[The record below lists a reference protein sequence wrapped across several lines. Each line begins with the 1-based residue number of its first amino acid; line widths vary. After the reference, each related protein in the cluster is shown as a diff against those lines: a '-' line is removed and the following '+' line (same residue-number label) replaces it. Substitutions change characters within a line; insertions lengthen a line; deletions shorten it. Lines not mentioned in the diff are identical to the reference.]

1 VGWGTIV
8 AVALLGLLAVV
19 LLARA
24 GRVHREVEAIT
35 ASVTRLA
42 RLRGAL
48 DTLRAEAVAIRRST
62 DATADV
68 FAHRGHR

>member
-1 VGWGTIV
+1 
-8 AVALLGLLAVV
+8 
-19 LLARA
+19 
-24 GRVHREVEAIT
+24 VEAIT
-35 ASVTRLA
+35 AAVTRLA